1 MARIL
6 SLETSTSICS
16 VALHECGALLA
27 LAEIKEPGAH
37 AEKLVLLVDEV
48 FEKAGLNFRDLDA
61 VAVSQ
66 GPGSY
71 TGLRIG
77 VSTAKGIAYGLDIP
91 LIGINTLQAMAYWG
105 PSQREELALR
115 EEIERDVIDF
125 LEIDHVRHQ
134 SVASLSYGL
143 QKRVELARAL
153 AMRPKIL
160 MLDEPVAGMNR
171 EETEDMARFIL
182 DLQEERGMTI
192 LLIEHDMGMV
202 MDISNHVAV
211 LNFGQLIASGT
222 PQHVRNHPDVIE
234 AYLGVRESQT
244 APGQGA

>member
-16 VALHECGALLA
+16 VAIHERGALLA

-48 FEKAGLNFRDLDA
+48 FEKAGLSFGDLDA

-91 LIGINTLQAMAYWG
+91 LIGINTLQAMAA
-105 PSQREELALR
+105 SQ
-115 EEIERDVIDF
+115 V
-125 LEIDHVRHQ
+125 V
-134 SVASLSYGL
+134 G
-143 QKRVELARAL
+143 
-153 AMRPKIL
+153 
-160 MLDEPVAGMNR
+160 
-171 EETEDMARFIL
+171 
-182 DLQEERGMTI
+182 RG
-192 LLIEHDMGMV
+192 EYV
-202 MDISNHVAV
+202 VAV
-211 LNFGQLIASGT
+211 LDARRKEVYTQTFRDTLDEITSIDAVVLEEGVFASVLEKGKVYFVGDGVEKVQEEVQHVNALFVADWASSLSAKNMGQLAFEKFAR
-222 PQHVRNHPDVIE
+222 QEWEDL
-234 AYLGVRESQT
+234 AYFVPNYLKEFKALQST
-244 APGQGA
+244 KNPFLKL